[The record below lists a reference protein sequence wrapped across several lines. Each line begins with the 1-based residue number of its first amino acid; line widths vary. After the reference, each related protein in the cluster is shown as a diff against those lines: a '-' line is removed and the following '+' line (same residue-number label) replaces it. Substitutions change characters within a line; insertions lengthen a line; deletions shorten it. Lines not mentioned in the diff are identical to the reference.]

1 MLTADQMENIQ
12 NAKTDIENKKLIF
25 NTAIDIQ
32 ALLRL
37 LVEKEII
44 SKKEINR
51 FREEVRNSP
60 KYRNSITYVEQTLEE
75 IKYYENDPQALLKA
89 IMKQKLNL

>member
-1 MLTADQMENIQ
+1 MLTTDQMGNIQ
-12 NAKTDIENKKLIF
+12 NAKTDIENKKLIL

>member
-1 MLTADQMENIQ
+1 MLTTDQMGNIQ
-12 NAKTDIENKKLIF
+12 NAKTDIENKKLIL

-44 SKKEINR
+44 SKKEIDR

-89 IMKQKLNL
+89 IMKQKLYS

>member
-1 MLTADQMENIQ
+1 MGNIQ
-12 NAKTDIENKKLIF
+12 NAKTDVENKKLIL

-44 SKKEINR
+44 SKKEIDR

-89 IMKQKLNL
+89 IMKQKLNS

>member
-1 MLTADQMENIQ
+1 M
-12 NAKTDIENKKLIF
+12 
-25 NTAIDIQ
+25 AIDIQ

-44 SKKEINR
+44 SKKEIDR

-75 IKYYENDPQALLKA
+75 IKYYENDPQALLKE
-89 IMKQKLNL
+89 IMKQKLNS